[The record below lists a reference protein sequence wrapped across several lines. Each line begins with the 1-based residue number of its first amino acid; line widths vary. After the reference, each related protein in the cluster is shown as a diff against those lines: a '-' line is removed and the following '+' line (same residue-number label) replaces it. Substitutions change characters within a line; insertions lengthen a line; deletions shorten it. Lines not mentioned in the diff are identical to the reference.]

1 MRRILIADDQK
12 LFAESLKTVLEETQ
26 EDFSVC
32 ALAENGEEAL
42 AAMAE
47 HGPDLVLMDVRMP
60 VMDGVSAVRL
70 ARERF
75 PAIPVL
81 MLTTF
86 EDEAYVREALGHG
99 AKGYLLKNIPYT
111 ELVAS
116 IRAVLSGALLI
127 DPRLIGALV
136 GRPDAPR
143 DATAPGIEGRS
154 GTERRPLEGADYPEW
169 YDALSRRER
178 DILALMVAGS
188 ANDEI
193 AERLCV
199 APQTVRNYVS
209 RLYEKTGSGDRVR
222 LIRLARASGLF

>member
-12 LFAESLKTVLEETQ
+12 LFAESLRTVLEETQ
-26 EDFSVC
+26 DDFSVC

-60 VMDGVSAVRL
+60 VMDGVAAVKL

-75 PAIPVL
+75 PETPVL

-86 EDEAYVREALGHG
+86 EDEAYVREALSHG
-99 AKGYLLKNIPYT
+99 ARGYLLKNIPYA

-136 GRPDAPR
+136 GR
-143 DATAPGIEGRS
+143 TGTEGRPAD
-154 GTERRPLEGADYPEW
+154 ERRPSAGVDYPEW
-169 YDALSRRER
+169 YDALSRREK
-178 DILALMVAGS
+178 DILGLMVGGC

>member
-12 LFAESLKTVLEETQ
+12 LFAESLRTVLEETQ

-60 VMDGVSAVRL
+60 IMDGVTAVRL

-75 PAIPVL
+75 PDIPVL

-99 AKGYLLKNIPYT
+99 AKGYLLKNIPYA

-136 GRPDAPR
+136 GRPDA
-143 DATAPGIEGRS
+143 AGIEGRS
-154 GTERRPLEGADYPEW
+154 GTERRPLDGADYPEW